1 MNRKEESMSDQEK
14 AEKTWI
20 NYGFFKHYDEAKN
33 KINDLKDEF
42 ESYKIKRVR
51 EKSKEG
57 WYKLKVWSKPEEKKS
72 KKSKKNANKKV
83 RN

>member
-1 MNRKEESMSDQEK
+1 MSDSENNK
-14 AEKTWI
+14 IWT
-20 NYGFFKHYDEAKN
+20 NYGFFEHYNETKN

-42 ESYKIKRVR
+42 ELYKIKRVR

-57 WYKLKVWSKPEEKKS
+57 WFKLKVWNKQAENK

>member
-1 MNRKEESMSDQEK
+1 MSDKETNK
-14 AEKTWI
+14 IWT
-20 NYGFFKHYDEAKN
+20 NYGFFEHYNEAKN
-33 KINDLKDEF
+33 KINDLKEEF
-42 ESYKIKRVR
+42 ELYKIKRVR

-57 WYKLKVWSKPEEKKS
+57 WFKLKVWNKPVENK